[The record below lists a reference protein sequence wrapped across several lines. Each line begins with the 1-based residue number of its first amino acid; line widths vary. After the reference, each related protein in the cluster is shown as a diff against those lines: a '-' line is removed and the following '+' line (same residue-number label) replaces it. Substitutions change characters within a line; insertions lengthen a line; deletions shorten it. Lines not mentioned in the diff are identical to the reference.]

1 MAVHRDKGAVGRG
14 AWQPMGTG
22 TEAAAVEVK
31 GVDRD
36 RATVPQPPSA
46 LSSRRRPVSGVPQR
60 SLIDGSGLRP
70 GRRGD

>member
-1 MAVHRDKGAVGRG
+1 MAVHRDKGRWVA
-14 AWQPMGTG
+14 APWQPGGTG

-36 RATVPQPPSA
+36 RATVPQPQSA
-46 LSSRRRPVSGVPQR
+46 PPRRHRPVSGAPQR
-60 SLIDGSGLRP
+60 PLMDGSGFEA